1 MKHIWVLR
9 DFKSLLQ
16 LILFYFKGYPMLVC
30 LTSKIYS
37 DQRGWFSETFRMDRF
52 AAYTGTDVFIQDNQS
67 FSRDAGTLR
76 GLHFQLP
83 PHSQAKLVRCLAGVI
98 FDVAVDI
105 RQGSPTYGQWIGVEL
120 SAENGKQLYI
130 PEGFAHGF
138 MTLEPDTMILYKV
151 SDYYAPDCDR
161 GLAWDDPT
169 IAVTWPLHGG
179 KPVLSSKDEKQ
190 PLLQDFQSPFV
201 YDGRPMSLTEV
212 AL

>member
-1 MKHIWVLR
+1 
-9 DFKSLLQ
+9 
-16 LILFYFKGYPMLVC
+16 MLVC
-30 LTSKIYS
+30 ITPKLLS

-52 AAYTGTDVFIQDNQS
+52 ASHIGTDIFLQDNQS
-67 FSRDAGTLR
+67 FSRDQGTVR

-83 PHSQAKLVRCLAGVI
+83 PHPQAKLVRCLSGAL

-105 RQGSPTYGQWIGVEL
+105 RLGSPTYGQWIGMEL

-130 PEGFAHGF
+130 PVGFSHGF

-161 GLAWDDPT
+161 GLAWDDPD
-169 IAVTWPLHGG
+169 IAIEWPMADI
-179 KPVLSSKDEKQ
+179 KPILSAKDEKQ
-190 PLLQDFQSPFV
+190 PYLKDFQSPFA

-212 AL
+212 VL